1 MIKQSLVSRLH
12 QATIL
17 SCAFSILSATTL
29 AAVAADQKTAADPAT
44 LSGTSKAAGA
54 PSAVQASSTAPA
66 ADATSAAVQGS
77 STSPALDATSAAIQA
92 ASSPSAVIAPV
103 TPSTEKILLKPGQPL
118 SLNMAADDLVPTD
131 NVELA
136 RQQVLAFPDSAEAS
150 FILAVA
156 MSRTSRVE
164 DALKEVRRARRLA
177 EAAGGAAYFD
187 KMIASYEEMLK
198 SYPDDNR
205 VRYGLA
211 WAYYMKAYLIAQKHP
226 KDPNVPAVSDN
237 SPVSGPQAS
246 HAKTPQNWMNNAAAG
261 QVLGMLS
268 PQLANK
274 VPNAPGALPT
284 AQLPHIP
291 GALEKA
297 SPAVV
302 PQIKQYYELAIK
314 NLDDLLTRTPDD
326 IWARVYRAHL
336 AAEFTGNIE
345 DSMNVWR
352 ACQKQAPQNPAPY
365 FFLGE
370 GYLKQGN
377 LKECL
382 NNISRAIAL
391 RAVGN

>member
-1 MIKQSLVSRLH
+1 MGLDNFMNKHGLVSRLH
-12 QATIL
+12 QAGLL
-17 SCAFSILSATTL
+17 SLVVTLLSGSMLTAG
-29 AAVAADQKTAADPAT
+29 AADTSLPAT
-44 LSGTSKAAGA
+44 AKDASAKDANVGT
-54 PSAVQASSTAPA
+54 
-66 ADATSAAVQGS
+66 DASAAVQ
-77 STSPALDATSAAIQA
+77 AAA
-92 ASSPSAVIAPV
+92 SPSAVIAPTTDAASKV
-103 TPSTEKILLKPGQPL
+103 LLKPGQPL
-118 SLNMAADDLVPTD
+118 SLNMAAEDLVPTD

-136 RQQVLAFPDSAEAS
+136 RQQALAYPDSAEAS

-177 EAAGGAAYFD
+177 EASGGAVYFD

-211 WAYYMKAYLIAQKHP
+211 WAYYMKAYLLAKKNP
-226 KDPNVPAVSDN
+226 ANPNVPAVSEN
-237 SPVSGPQAS
+237 SPSSPQVAL
-246 HAKTPQNWMNNAAAG
+246 KQNWMNNAQAG

-274 VPNAPGALPT
+274 VAAAPGALP
-284 AQLPHIP
+284 ASQLPHIK
-291 GALEKA
+291 GALELA
-297 SPAVV
+297 SPSVV
-302 PQIKQYYELAIK
+302 PQIKQYYELALK
-314 NLDDLLTRTPDD
+314 NLDDLLVRTPDD

-336 AAEFTGNIE
+336 AAEFTGNLE

>member
-1 MIKQSLVSRLH
+1 MNRNSLVSRLH
-12 QATIL
+12 QATLL
-17 SCAFSILSATTL
+17 SCALSMVSGSMLTAR
-29 AAVAADQKTAADPAT
+29 ADDLKTDPKADPKTEQKIEQNAVDT
-44 LSGTSKAAGA
+44 KVTG
-54 PSAVQASSTAPA
+54 SASDP
-66 ADATSAAVQGS
+66 SAAVQ
-77 STSPALDATSAAIQA
+77 AAA
-92 ASSPSAVIAPV
+92 SPSAVIAPTADTSSKV
-103 TPSTEKILLKPGQPL
+103 LLKPGQPL
-118 SLNMAADDLVPTD
+118 SLNMAAEDLVPTD

-136 RQQVLAFPDSAEAS
+136 RQQALAYPDSAEAS

-177 EAAGGAAYFD
+177 EASGGAVYFD
-187 KMIASYEEMLK
+187 KMISSYEEMLK

-211 WAYYMKAYLIAQKHP
+211 WAYYMKAYLLAKKNP
-226 KDPNVPAVSDN
+226 ANPNVPAVSEN
-237 SPVSGPQAS
+237 SPASPQA
-246 HAKTPQNWMNNAAAG
+246 ALKQNWMNNAQAG

-274 VPNAPGALPT
+274 VASAPGALP
-284 AQLPHIP
+284 ASQLPHIK
-291 GALEKA
+291 GALELA
-297 SPAVV
+297 SPSVV
-302 PQIKQYYELAIK
+302 PQIKQYYELALK
-314 NLDDLLTRTPDD
+314 NLDDLLARTPDD
-326 IWARVYRAHL
+326 VWARVYRAHL
-336 AAEFTGNIE
+336 AAEFTGNLE

>member
-1 MIKQSLVSRLH
+1 MGPNIFMNNNSLVSRLN
-12 QATIL
+12 QALVLACAL
-17 SCAFSILSATTL
+17 SLFSG
-29 AAVAADQKTAADPAT
+29 AT
-44 LSGTSKAAGA
+44 LRCLAETGA
-54 PSAVQASSTAPA
+54 PGNLSNPAAQAAPGEPVPAQMSAPGPAQTNAPASAQSNAPGAVQAA
-66 ADATSAAVQGS
+66 A
-77 STSPALDATSAAIQA
+77 
-92 ASSPSAVIAPV
+92 SPSAVIAPDAAPGGKV
-103 TPSTEKILLKPGQPL
+103 MLKPGQPL

-136 RQQVLAFPDSAEAS
+136 RQQTLAFPDSAEAA
-150 FILAVA
+150 FIYAVA

-177 EAAGGAAYFD
+177 EAAGGAVYFD

-211 WAYYMKAYLIAQKHP
+211 WAYYMKAYLLAKKNPANPAQ
-226 KDPNVPAVSDN
+226 PAVADN
-237 SPVSGPQAS
+237 SPLSAPQA
-246 HAKTPQNWMNNAAAG
+246 AKAPQSWMNNAAAG

-274 VPNAPGALPT
+274 VANAPGALP
-284 AQLPHIP
+284 AGQLPHIK
-291 GALEKA
+291 GALELA
-297 SPAVV
+297 SPSVV
-302 PQIKQYYELAIK
+302 PQIKQYYESALK
-314 NLDDLLTRTPDD
+314 NLDDLLARTPDD

-336 AAEFTGNIE
+336 NAEFTGNLE

>member
-1 MIKQSLVSRLH
+1 MREKTAEYGAHYRHLMGLDNLMNRNSLVSRLH

-17 SCAFSILSATTL
+17 SCAFSVLGGSTL
-29 AAVAADQKTAADPAT
+29 TAFADEQ
-44 LSGTSKAAGA
+44 KAATEPASVTAPETDA
-54 PSAVQASSTAPA
+54 PSAVSPASSG
-66 ADATSAAVQGS
+66 TSAAVQ
-77 STSPALDATSAAIQA
+77 AAA
-92 ASSPSAVIAPV
+92 SPSAVIAPTTDPASKV
-103 TPSTEKILLKPGQPL
+103 LLKPGQPL
-118 SLNMAADDLVPTD
+118 SLNMAAEDLVPTD
-131 NVELA
+131 NVDLA
-136 RQQVLAFPDSAEAS
+136 RQQALAYPDSAEAA

-156 MSRTSRVE
+156 MSRTSKVE

-177 EAAGGAAYFD
+177 EASGGAVYFD

-211 WAYYMKAYLIAQKHP
+211 WAYYMKAYLLAKKNP
-226 KDPNVPAVSDN
+226 ANPNVPAVSDN
-237 SPVSGPQAS
+237 SPLSGPQA
-246 HAKTPQNWMNNAAAG
+246 AGKQQNWMNNAQAG

-274 VPNAPGALPT
+274 VASAPGALP
-284 AQLPHIP
+284 ASQLPHIK
-291 GALEKA
+291 GALETA
-297 SPAVV
+297 SPSVV
-302 PQIKQYYELAIK
+302 PQVKQYYELALK
-314 NLDDLLTRTPDD
+314 NLDDLLARTPDD

-336 AAEFTGNIE
+336 AAEYTGNLE
-345 DSMNVWR
+345 ASMTVWR
-352 ACQKQAPQNPAPY
+352 ACQKQAPENPASY

>member
-1 MIKQSLVSRLH
+1 MNKQSLVSRLH

-17 SCAFSILSATTL
+17 SCALSIFSGSTL
-29 AAVAADQKTAADPAT
+29 ATLAEEQKPLADAAA
-44 LSGTSKAAGA
+44 
-54 PSAVQASSTAPA
+54 STAPKADVAPSVVPA
-66 ADATSAAVQGS
+66 AA
-77 STSPALDATSAAIQA
+77 
-92 ASSPSAVIAPV
+92 SPSAVISPLVAP
-103 TPSTEKILLKPGQPL
+103 TEKVLLKPGQPL
-118 SLNMAADDLVPTD
+118 TLNMAAEDLVPTD

-156 MSRTSRVE
+156 MTRTSKVE
-164 DALKEVRRARRLA
+164 EALKEVRRARRLA
-177 EAAGGAAYFD
+177 EANGGAAYFD

-211 WAYYMKAYLIAQKHP
+211 WAYYMKAYLLAKKNPANP
-226 KDPNVPAVSDN
+226 KVPAVSDN
-237 SPVSGPQAS
+237 SPIPGPQA
-246 HAKTPQNWMNNAAAG
+246 AAVKVPQNWMNNAAAG
-261 QVLGMLS
+261 QVLTLLS
-268 PQLANK
+268 PQLSNK
-274 VPNAPGALPT
+274 VANAPGSLPA
-284 AQLPHIP
+284 AQLPHIQ
-291 GALEKA
+291 GALELS
-297 SPAVV
+297 SPSVV
-302 PQIKQYYELAIK
+302 PQVKQYYEAALK
-314 NLDDLLTRTPDD
+314 NLDDLLVRTPDD

-336 AAEFTGNIE
+336 AAEYTGNLE
-345 DSMNVWR
+345 DSMVVWR
-352 ACQKQAPQNPAPY
+352 ACQKQSPQNPAPY

>member
-1 MIKQSLVSRLH
+1 MREQNANHGAHYRHLMGLDNLMNRHSLVSRLH

-17 SCAFSILSATTL
+17 SCAFSVLGGSTLTAFADEQKAAT
-29 AAVAADQKTAADPAT
+29 DPA
-44 LSGTSKAAGA
+44 SVTSPKTTDA
-54 PSAVQASSTAPA
+54 PSAVQNS
-66 ADATSAAVQGS
+66 ATSAAVQ
-77 STSPALDATSAAIQA
+77 AAA
-92 ASSPSAVIAPV
+92 SPSAVIAP
-103 TPSTEKILLKPGQPL
+103 TTDPSSKVLLKPGQPL
-118 SLNMAADDLVPTD
+118 SLNMAAEDLVPTD

-136 RQQVLAFPDSAEAS
+136 RQQALAYPDSAEAA

-156 MSRTSRVE
+156 MSRTSKVE

-177 EAAGGAAYFD
+177 EASGGAVYFD
-187 KMIASYEEMLK
+187 KMITSYEEMLK

-211 WAYYMKAYLIAQKHP
+211 WAYYMKAYLLAKKNP
-226 KDPNVPAVSDN
+226 ANPNVPAVSDN
-237 SPVSGPQAS
+237 SPTSAPQA
-246 HAKTPQNWMNNAAAG
+246 AGKQQNWMNNAQAG
-261 QVLGMLS
+261 QMLGMLS

-274 VPNAPGALPT
+274 VASAPGALP
-284 AQLPHIP
+284 ASQLPHIK
-291 GALEKA
+291 GALELA
-297 SPAVV
+297 SPSVV
-302 PQIKQYYELAIK
+302 PQVKQYYELALK
-314 NLDDLLTRTPDD
+314 NLDDLLAKTPDD

-336 AAEFTGNIE
+336 AAEFTGNLE
-345 DSMNVWR
+345 DSMTVWR

>member
-1 MIKQSLVSRLH
+1 MNRNSLVSRLH

-17 SCAFSILSATTL
+17 SCAFSVLGGSTLTAIADEQKAATVP
-29 AAVAADQKTAADPAT
+29 AAVTTP
-44 LSGTSKAAGA
+44 GTTDA
-54 PSAVQASSTAPA
+54 PSAVQNS
-66 ADATSAAVQGS
+66 ATSAAVQ
-77 STSPALDATSAAIQA
+77 AAA
-92 ASSPSAVIAPV
+92 SPSAVIAP
-103 TPSTEKILLKPGQPL
+103 TTDPSSKVLLKPGQPL
-118 SLNMAADDLVPTD
+118 SLNMAAEDLVPTD

-136 RQQVLAFPDSAEAS
+136 RQQSLAYPDSAEAA

-156 MSRTSRVE
+156 MSRTSKVE

-177 EAAGGAAYFD
+177 EASGGAVYFD

-211 WAYYMKAYLIAQKHP
+211 WAYYMKAYLLAKKNP
-226 KDPNVPAVSDN
+226 ANPNVPAVSDN
-237 SPVSGPQAS
+237 SPTSAPQA
-246 HAKTPQNWMNNAAAG
+246 AGKQQNWMNNAQAG

-274 VPNAPGALPT
+274 VASAPGALP
-284 AQLPHIP
+284 ASQLPHIK
-291 GALEKA
+291 GALELA
-297 SPAVV
+297 SPSVV
-302 PQIKQYYELAIK
+302 PQVKQYYELALK
-314 NLDDLLTRTPDD
+314 NLDDLLAKTPDD

-336 AAEFTGNIE
+336 AAEFTGNLE
-345 DSMNVWR
+345 DSMSVWR